1 MPQDFDS
8 DVRVS
13 TAPVHEP
20 NLYTLGVPRID
31 AAMLDLLRLT
41 TAPDL
46 GPVRIAKLLAALG
59 SPAAALDCAPEQLA
73 RITSVSA
80 AKAHTICQAL
90 RDSLA
95 LAHEELSHCDQHGV
109 TLAAPGDTT
118 YPELLAQIPAA
129 PPLLYVKGSPSE
141 RDRYAVAIVGSR
153 RCTQYGIEQ
162 AERFAGVLARA
173 GITIVSGGARGI
185 DTAAHRGALKSGGR
199 TIAVMGCGLCHN
211 YPPENQHLFADI
223 VAGRGLLVSE
233 IPMNTPPDSRNFP
246 ARNRIISGLSMGVLV
261 IEAAKDSGALITARL
276 AIDEHNRDVFAL
288 PGRVDSSSSE
298 GSLELLREGAAQI
311 VITPDD
317 VLRIL
322 ESPARKV
329 ASGQPLSLGIDGGL
343 FDHASS
349 QPAPADGNDASARAT
364 PALSPAAAAVLDH
377 LAEPR
382 TMDELLSLTGLSAST
397 LRIQL
402 TLLEVQRRVVREGQL
417 MKRSR

>member
-1 MPQDFDS
+1 
-8 DVRVS
+8 
-13 TAPVHEP
+13 
-20 NLYTLGVPRID
+20 
-31 AAMLDLLRLT
+31 MLDLLRLT

-59 SPAAALDCAPEQLA
+59 SPGAALDCSPDLLA
-73 RITSVSA
+73 RIAGVSA
-80 AKAHTICQAL
+80 AKAHAICRAL

-95 LAHEELSHCDQHGV
+95 LAHEELSFCAHHGV
-109 TLAAPGDTT
+109 TIAAPGDES
-118 YPELLAQIPAA
+118 YPALLAQIPAA
-129 PPLLYVKGSPSE
+129 PPLLYTKGTPSE
-141 RDRYAVAIVGSR
+141 RDRYALAIVGSR

-185 DTAAHRGALKSGGR
+185 DTAAHRGALNSGGR

-211 YPPENQHLFADI
+211 YPPENQRLFADI

-233 IPMNTPPDSRNFP
+233 IPMNTPPDARNFP

-298 GSLELLREGAAQI
+298 GSLELLREGAAHI

-329 ASGQPLSLGIDGGL
+329 ASDQHLSISSIGGL
-343 FDHASS
+343 FDHTAHQPDQMEAMHGSS
-349 QPAPADGNDASARAT
+349 RSTPAP
-364 PALSPAAAAVLDH
+364 SPAAASILAH

-382 TMDELLSLTGLSAST
+382 TMDELLSLTGLSAAT
-397 LRIQL
+397 LRTQL
-402 TLLEVQRRVVREGQL
+402 TLLEVQRRVVREGQM

>member
-1 MPQDFDS
+1 
-8 DVRVS
+8 
-13 TAPVHEP
+13 
-20 NLYTLGVPRID
+20 
-31 AAMLDLLRLT
+31 MLDLLRLT

-59 SPAAALDCAPEQLA
+59 SPSAALDCSPEQLA
-73 RITSVSA
+73 RITGVGS
-80 AKAHTICQAL
+80 AKAHAICQSL

-95 LAHEELSHCDQHGV
+95 LANEELAHCASRGV
-109 TLAAPGDTT
+109 ALAALGQAN

-129 PPLLYVKGSPSE
+129 PPLLYVKGSAIKQ
-141 RDRYAVAIVGSR
+141 DRFALAIVGSR

-199 TIAVMGCGLCHN
+199 TIAVMGCGLCHD
-211 YPPENQHLFADI
+211 YPPENQSLFADI
-223 VAGRGLLVSE
+223 VAGRGMLVSE
-233 IPMNTPPDSRNFP
+233 IPMNTAPDSRNFP

-298 GSLELLREGAAQI
+298 GSLELLREGAAHI

-322 ESPARKV
+322 ESPARKL
-329 ASGQPLSLGIDGGL
+329 ADARPLTTRPDGLPSGL
-343 FDHASS
+343 FD
-349 QPAPADGNDASARAT
+349 APAHQPGATATEPDRAT
-364 PALSPAAAAVLDH
+364 PPPNPAAASILEH

-382 TMDELLSLTGLSAST
+382 TVDQLLSLTGLSASN
-397 LRIQL
+397 LRVHL
-402 TLLEVQRRVVREGQL
+402 TLLEVQRRVVREGQVL
-417 MKRSR
+417 RRSR

>member
-1 MPQDFDS
+1 M
-8 DVRVS
+8 
-13 TAPVHEP
+13 
-20 NLYTLGVPRID
+20 PRID

-59 SPAAALDCAPEQLA
+59 SPAAALDCAPELLA

-80 AKAHTICQAL
+80 AKAHAICQAL

-329 ASGQPLSLGIDGGL
+329 ASGQPLSLGIGGGL
-343 FDHASS
+343 FDHASR
-349 QPAPADGNDASARAT
+349 QLAPAEGNDASARAT

-382 TMDELLSLTGLSAST
+382 TMDELLSLTGLSASN